1 MCPNGYS
8 AAMPKVTRDEV
19 IAAAGRLF
27 AERGYHG
34 TSMRDLG
41 EELGLLGSSIYSH
54 VSSKAELLTEVI
66 GRGAGLFQASA
77 DAALAIEGSASER
90 LRALIA
96 GHIDVVLDHR
106 SEVVTFLNESRFLA
120 PDLRSV
126 PLRQRDTYEA
136 AFRTVIN
143 DGVAAGEFKTVDP
156 SITSILILSILNA
169 IERWFDA
176 EGRLSRAEL
185 ADQILGFAKANLDKE

>member
-1 MCPNGYS
+1 
-8 AAMPKVTRDEV
+8 MPKVTREEV

-66 GRGAGLFQASA
+66 GRGAGMFQASA
-77 DAALAIEGSASER
+77 DAALALDGTAAEK
-90 LRALIA
+90 LQALVI
-96 GHIDVVLDHR
+96 GHLDVVLDHR

-120 PDLRSV
+120 PELRRM
-126 PLRQRDTYEA
+126 PLGQRDTYES
-136 AFRTVIN
+136 AFRTVVA
-143 DGVAAGEFKTVDP
+143 DGVESGEFKTVDP
-156 SITSILILSILNA
+156 AITSILILSILNA
-169 IERWFDA
+169 VERWFDA

-185 ADQILGFAKANLDKE
+185 ADQIFAFAKANLDKE